1 MKNSETPVTIP
12 AWAVGMQISGVIS
25 GGSGLSLQT
34 TTDGFSCTISYYP
47 MRNGGECDVEIAP
60 LESPAPRSHGQPSPV
75 IPHIHGLNLKN
86 IPEACVTSVIL
97 EGTIPHLV
105 SLRTYLLGVVRVADP
120 RGARR

>member
-75 IPHIHGLNLKN
+75 IPHIHGLNLRN
-86 IPEACVTSVIL
+86 IPEARVVAVIFT
-97 EGTIPHLV
+97 ESIPGLV
-105 SLRTYLLGVVRVADP
+105 RLREALSNLAPATN
-120 RGARR
+120 ARRGLL